1 MRSLGKAGPFISK
14 LEPNHRMSE
23 QKKVK
28 FYFAYN
34 SPYAFL
40 ANTHIE
46 QDLAPLGVSLEY
58 KPVYSPRRGS
68 GPDPNS
74 PKLKYMLADV
84 RRFAEAYGLRLNP
97 GPFADSQKA
106 CWGFFFAQE
115 HRRGKAYHDG
125 VYRARWLEGKDI
137 GQEETLVGI
146 VESCGLGRQEF
157 LAALQEARYAAALEA
172 SNQAAEGDEV
182 FGFPFFIYEGQKF
195 WGNDR
200 IEWLVRALPR
210 G

>member
-1 MRSLGKAGPFISK
+1 
-14 LEPNHRMSE
+14 MSE

-46 QDLAPLGVSLEY
+46 QELAPLGVSLEY

-74 PKLKYMLADV
+74 PKLKYMFADV
-84 RRFAEAYGLRLNP
+84 RRFAEAYGLHLNL
-97 GPFADSQKA
+97 GPFADSKKA
-106 CWGFFFAQE
+106 CLGFFFAQE
-115 HRRGKAYHDG
+115 KGCGKAYHDG
-125 VYRARWLEGKDI
+125 VYNARWLEGKDI
-137 GQEETLVGI
+137 GQEEMLAGI

-157 LAALQEARYAAALEA
+157 LSALQDARYEAALEE
-172 SNQAAEGDEV
+172 SNKAAEVDEV

-200 IEWLVRALPR
+200 IEWLVRAIQ
-210 G
+210 GG

>member
-1 MRSLGKAGPFISK
+1 
-14 LEPNHRMSE
+14 MSE
-23 QKKVK
+23 PKKVK

-40 ANTHIE
+40 ANTRIE
-46 QDLAPLGVSLEY
+46 QELAPLGVSLAY
-58 KPVYSPRRGS
+58 HPVYSPRRGS

-74 PKLKYMLADV
+74 PKLKYIFADV

-115 HRRGKAYHDG
+115 NGRRTAYHDG
-125 VYRARWLEGKDI
+125 VYRARWLEGQDI
-137 GQEETLVGI
+137 GQEEVLAGI

-157 LAALQEARYAAALEA
+157 LAAVQEARYAAALNE

-182 FGFPFFIYEGQKF
+182 FGFPFFVYAGQKF

-200 IEWLVRALPR
+200 IEWLVRTIQK

>member
-1 MRSLGKAGPFISK
+1 MSSGSERVRRGAGASFTVERDHADASPHRRR
-14 LEPNHRMSE
+14 NTRMSE

-40 ANTHIE
+40 ANTHVE

-125 VYRARWLEGKDI
+125 VSRARWPEGK
-137 GQEETLVGI
+137 
-146 VESCGLGRQEF
+146 
-157 LAALQEARYAAALEA
+157 
-172 SNQAAEGDEV
+172 
-182 FGFPFFIYEGQKF
+182 
-195 WGNDR
+195 
-200 IEWLVRALPR
+200 
-210 G
+210 